1 MITIKKI
8 RRLLPSKPESTEPL
22 AHLGKFLDE
31 WQRSLLDI
39 PIDTLTKEDEIGKG
53 KWVPPSGQKRKFP
66 LFPFSDTFV
75 FYDA

>member
-53 KWVPPSGQKRKFP
+53 K
-66 LFPFSDTFV
+66 
-75 FYDA
+75 